1 MSDKSPP
8 RQRWWNIEG
17 WGLRTKVTAVLAVPV
32 TVAMV
37 LGGLRVENELSNA
50 VHFSSAADQVAVVPD
65 IVDFSTAFATA
76 TGSAAAGTIT
86 PEEMDTLGETFVT
99 MKTIAASPEF
109 DEALVSDLDRTIA
122 SAETLYTK
130 MQAGPV
136 AIAEIAAVTSEVRD
150 NLNRIVEAV
159 LDGVDDREIL
169 DYGNQLVNAW
179 YSQRYLFGQVLG
191 VLAILENPEQPDT
204 ALVSASG
211 GELAM
216 LELLSRSYPMADAQI
231 ADLRS
236 GVKER
241 TDMVAA
247 AGEGPLPILNVRASL
262 LHSVDVYGG
271 IIDAAAQQITTTIQ
285 DRAAETRAAA
295 LRDTAIVLAALLAAL
310 VLALLVSRSLVGPI
324 RRLRYGTLKVA
335 RQELPEA
342 IDRIK
347 VGDSIEDIEFTRVP
361 VHTTEEI
368 GQLARA
374 VDDMHGQALRLAG
387 EQAHLRLQINDMFE
401 TLARRSKSLVEQQL
415 GLIERLE
422 YEEKDPSRLESL
434 FRLDHLAARMR
445 RNGDNL
451 LILSGT
457 RIRRGHSAPVQLG
470 DILRAAMSEVED
482 YQRVQIGST
491 PDGALSGA
499 VATDIVHL
507 LAELV
512 DNSLRA
518 SPPDSTVTFSF
529 ARAVDGGLLV
539 EIADRGIG
547 IPPEELEIINER
559 LTSGGAVGP
568 DTARHMGLFVVSRLA
583 ERHGLTVRLR
593 PTFDTARN
601 PGITASVHIP
611 DVLLV
616 SPLALSQTG
625 PQPRIIDAEPES
637 APEAL
642 SSPSSQETPQLPP
655 PSREKEYEPARSQSQ
670 PPSQPQ
676 PRPQQPQPR
685 PQSDQQPQPRPQPQ
699 SDQQSQPLR
708 VDAYDRS
715 DAESNPPSQ
724 PIRIEAPDRSY
735 YAQDERSSERRDPG
749 QGARRDSAPGRDE
762 RSRDDERA
770 GFAPAS
776 RGAAPRE
783 STGAHELSALRESGV
798 PGRPQQ
804 GQGDRSG
811 LPTRQ
816 PGAAPGLPP
825 RQPGSNQPGSNS
837 GLPTRNPGAAA
848 SGLPTRNPGAAA
860 SGLPSRQPGTTP
872 GLPTRQPG
880 ATPGLPTRQPGATPG
895 LPTRQPGATSGLPQP
910 QQAPRRIQPDAAAAF
925 VSALPP
931 RGQHGQN
938 RPAQDRVWQD
948 EHARRQEREA
958 QAGQES
964 RQDRPQQDERDRRM
978 ARDERPAE
986 RTGSHAAAEPS
997 THRQQPEPV
1006 REQEASSLPQ
1016 RQPGNTPGLP
1026 VRSGPAPQEQR
1037 PDAQQGTR
1045 PSGLP
1050 QRQPGAT
1057 PGLQGR
1063 GAAPS
1068 PQQQTTP
1075 ERAPQHSHAQHSQV
1089 QPPQNLRPSQQQPQH
1104 EAPNG
1109 LPQRRPGATPGI
1121 AGGPQPRPDS
1131 APAGGLPRR
1140 RPGATP
1146 GLPPRP
1152 ATAQEPS
1159 AAALAGP
1166 TPIPSASIAD
1176 GGSVAPQS
1184 DAQNAARHRYRTNS
1198 AKTASFFQPRPDS
1211 VGLRPQPA
1219 PHTPIFS
1226 NMMSD
1231 WLVDPTSLPEDRR
1244 RKEWRS
1250 AADAGWEAAQR
1261 AAEVSVEEHTTAGLP
1276 RREPGHRL
1284 VPGAVRAPATGELPK
1299 TIRRRDPEAIRA
1311 NLSRH
1316 QQGVRNGR
1324 TSANTSNRENNEQ
1337 GVR

>member
-32 TVAMV
+32 IVAMV
-37 LGGLRVENELSNA
+37 LGGLRVENELTNA
-50 VHFSSAADQVAVVPD
+50 VHFSTAADQVAVVPD
-65 IVDFSTAFATA
+65 IIDFSTAFATA
-76 TGSAAAGTIT
+76 TGNVAAGTIT
-86 PEEMDTLGETFVT
+86 PEEMDTLGETLVT

-122 SAETLYTK
+122 SAEALYTK

-136 AIAEIAAVTSEVRD
+136 AIADIATVTNEVRD
-150 NLNRIVEAV
+150 NLNRIVEAI

-191 VLAILENPEQPDT
+191 VLDILENPEKPDT
-204 ALVSASG
+204 ALVTASG

-216 LELLSRSYPMADAQI
+216 LDLLSRSFPLADAQI

-247 AGEGPLPILNVRASL
+247 AGEGPLPVLNVRASL
-262 LHSVDVYGG
+262 LHSVEVYGT

-295 LRDTAIVLAALLAAL
+295 LRDTASVLASLLAAL

-422 YEEKDPSRLESL
+422 YEEKDPTRLESL

-457 RIRRGHSAPVQLG
+457 RVRRGHSTPVQLG

-518 SPPDSTVTFSF
+518 SPPDSIVTFSF

-547 IPPEELEIINER
+547 IPVEELEIINQR

-625 PQPRIIDAEPES
+625 PQPRVIDAEPES
-637 APEAL
+637 KSEAL
-642 SSPSSQETPQLPP
+642 PAASSQEMAP
-655 PSREKEYEPARSQSQ
+655 PSSPAREKDYEAPKPQAR
-670 PPSQPQ
+670 PLPQ
-676 PRPQQPQPR
+676 PKPE
-685 PQSDQQPQPRPQPQ
+685 PQSRPQPQ
-699 SDQQSQPLR
+699 SAPQSQPIR
-708 VDAYDRS
+708 ADAYDRP
-715 DAESNPPSQ
+715 DREDFAPKSQ
-724 PIRIEAPDRSY
+724 PIRIEAYDRSDY
-735 YAQDERSSERRDPG
+735 GQGERSAEGQDSARPRRDQAIPSTPRDG
-749 QGARRDSAPGRDE
+749 DRQRDSARPGFPQG
-762 RSRDDERA
+762 SRE
-770 GFAPAS
+770 S
-776 RGAAPRE
+776 APRE
-783 STGAHELSALRESGV
+783 TTGAHELSALRESGM
-798 PGRPQQ
+798 PGQQPERGPGNRAGLPTRQQ
-804 GQGDRSG
+804 GAAPGVPPRQPGSAPGAPARDPGAAASG

-816 PGAAPGLPP
+816 PGAA
-825 RQPGSNQPGSNS
+825 
-837 GLPTRNPGAAA
+837 
-848 SGLPTRNPGAAA
+848 
-860 SGLPSRQPGTTP
+860 TP
-872 GLPTRQPG
+872 ALPTRQPG

-895 LPTRQPGATSGLPQP
+895 LPTRQPGATSGLPQ
-910 QQAPRRIQPDAAAAF
+910 APRRIQPDAAAAF

-938 RPAQDRVWQD
+938 RSAQDRVWQD

-958 QAGQES
+958 QAEQES
-964 RQDRPQQDERDRRM
+964 RHERPQQDDRDRQAPRE
-978 ARDERPAE
+978 DRPSE
-986 RTGSHAAAEPS
+986 RTGSHSASEAFAQ
-997 THRQQPEPV
+997 RQPESV
-1006 REQEASSLPQ
+1006 REQGLSNLPQ
-1016 RQPGNTPGLP
+1016 RRPGSTPGLP
-1026 VRSGPAPQEQR
+1026 TRSAPASQDQPSDGQSGSR
-1037 PDAQQGTR
+1037 T
-1045 PSGLP
+1045 SGLP
-1050 QRQPGAT
+1050 QRQPGTT

-1063 GAAPS
+1063 GTPPPAPLPQQSQS
-1068 PQQQTTP
+1068 PQQAPPPQP
-1075 ERAPQHSHAQHSQV
+1075 GQQRAPHHSQAQHSQA
-1089 QPPQNLRPSQQQPQH
+1089 QHSRAQAPQGLRPSQQQPQPD
-1104 EAPNG
+1104 APIG
-1109 LPQRRPGATPGI
+1109 LPQRRPGTTPGP
-1121 AGGPQPRPDS
+1121 AGGPGSRPENA
-1131 APAGGLPRR
+1131 APAGLPRR

-1152 ATAQEPS
+1152 ESAPEPS
-1159 AAALAGP
+1159 AAVLSGP
-1166 TPIPSASIAD
+1166 TSIPSASIAD
-1176 GGSVAPQS
+1176 GGSVSPQS
-1184 DAQNAARHRYRTNS
+1184 EAQNAARHRYRTNS
-1198 AKTASFFQPRPDS
+1198 AKTASFFQPRPDAG
-1211 VGLRPQPA
+1211 GLRPQPA

-1244 RKEWRS
+1244 KKEWRS

-1284 VPGAVRAPATGELPK
+1284 VPGAVRAPATGELSK